1 METLTHLVELV
12 AIVLAALV
20 VGVFWGPWLA
30 LSRSM
35 ATFEAAVF
43 LAIVHRM
50 NRNLA
55 TPMTV
60 LMPLGL
66 ASIVAVM
73 FLTYSSGGSGGSGG
87 YGGSDGYGGFWLA
100 SAALAL
106 FLVALLVT
114 VLVEVPI
121 VKTIATWTVETL
133 PDDWRRHR
141 DRWVSFHV
149 VRVVTG
155 VAGLTCLAAAAI
167 F

>member
-1 METLTHLVELV
+1 MEMLTHLVELV

-35 ATFEAAVF
+35 AAFEAAVF

-73 FLTYSSGGSGGSGG
+73 FLTYDSGGSGGS
-87 YGGSDGYGGFWLA
+87 GGFWLA

-141 DRWVSFHV
+141 DRWVSFHA

-155 VAGLTCLAAAAI
+155 FAGLTCLAAAAI